1 MKNNQPVTNH
11 EYVLREGAAII
22 SRTDSKGRIVDC
34 NLEFIE
40 ASGFTREELIGQP
53 HNMVRHPDMPEEA
66 FRDFWDTLKRGRP
79 WSGMV
84 KNRRKNGDYYWVR
97 ATATPLADG
106 SGYSSVRTK
115 PGRDDIDAA
124 EALYRRMRSGENIR
138 LYEGRVVADGLSSRL
153 SRLADTLTISARL
166 WLMAGLIMLLL
177 LASAAIG
184 ALVMHRLNDA
194 AHAMGDGKELVADIL
209 PPPLYITQANIVA
222 RQLLDAGSA
231 DIQAQSTL
239 LENLKRQY
247 EDRYRYWMGSSLPQS
262 LKDNLSGE
270 QHRQAV
276 EWWHLALER
285 YLPAIRAG
293 DRESAAS
300 ILGLMDRHFLA
311 HEQGIT
317 ATVKEANAL
326 NDEKTAAFTNER
338 KRSIWIMSAIAAA
351 GVLITLLSVAWI
363 VRHIR
368 HRFLVAD
375 SVVSAISGG
384 DLTQRIPPVGQDE
397 IGRLVVKMAI
407 MRNSLHELIAAIRQ
421 NVEAL
426 TRASQSLTQN
436 AQTGADA
443 SGAQSSAASS
453 MAAAV
458 EELSVSVDMVESNA
472 GDAHAITQDS
482 ARRSTEGGQIIH
494 EAASE
499 MERIASAVHTTAGSI
514 KELEDYSQQISSIID
529 VIRDIADQTNLLALN
544 AAIEAARAGEHGRG
558 FAVVSD
564 EVRKLAERTNSST
577 QEIAEMI
584 AKIQGGTER
593 AAAEMVAGVERVK
606 EGVRLAREAGN
617 SIAVIREGSDKVTRA
632 VQEISHALKE
642 QGTATRDIAQKVEEI
657 AQAADANSSSSAA
670 TALSAQSLHRLSE
683 ELQVLTTRF
692 RIT

>member
-239 LENLKRQY
+239 LENLKQQY

>member
-138 LYEGRVVADGLSSRL
+138 LYEGRVVANGLSSRL

-239 LENLKRQY
+239 LENLKQQY

>member
-138 LYEGRVVADGLSSRL
+138 LYEGRVVANGLSSRL

-239 LENLKRQY
+239 LENLKQQY
-247 EDRYRYWMGSSLPQS
+247 EDRYRYWMGSSLPQA

-338 KRSIWIMSAIAAA
+338 KRSIWVMSAIAAA

-397 IGRLVVKMAI
+397 IGLLVVKMAI

>member
-138 LYEGRVVADGLSSRL
+138 LYEGRVVANGLSSRL

-239 LENLKRQY
+239 LENLKQQY

-338 KRSIWIMSAIAAA
+338 KRSIWVMSAIAAA